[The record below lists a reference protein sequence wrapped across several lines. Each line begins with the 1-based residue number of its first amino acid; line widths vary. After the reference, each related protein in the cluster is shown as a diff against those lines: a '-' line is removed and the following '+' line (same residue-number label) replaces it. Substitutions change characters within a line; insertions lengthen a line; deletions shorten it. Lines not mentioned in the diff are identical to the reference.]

1 MNNWNYHIGLEDYS
15 VMQGQ
20 AHTIDD
26 LGAPRINKASKGDDL
41 IYKFYNWYNKALE
54 NDGGQPYFARWTGDN
69 DYQRVTVGDGVAR
82 DWSDIDDDELS
93 GARWA
98 SRRTSTPCILSRTIR
113 RRTRTAAAVI

>member
-26 LGAPRINKASKGDDL
+26 LGAPRINKAGKGDDL

-82 DWSDIDDDELS
+82 DVSVCN
-93 GARWA
+93 RRHA
-98 SRRTSTPCILSRTIR
+98 SSSTSPVSSRTH
-113 RRTRTAAAVI
+113 APNGA